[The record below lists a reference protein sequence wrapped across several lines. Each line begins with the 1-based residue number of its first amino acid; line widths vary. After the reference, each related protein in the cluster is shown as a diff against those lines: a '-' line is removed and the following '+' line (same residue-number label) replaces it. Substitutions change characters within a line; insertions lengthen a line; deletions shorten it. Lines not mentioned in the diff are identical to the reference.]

1 MITLRKANTRGTTR
15 IGWLDSKH
23 SFSFGRYYDPDFSG
37 FSNLLVINDD
47 TVAPAMGFHTH
58 GHDNMEILS
67 YVISGELAHKDSA
80 GHQRTITRGMAQHMS
95 AGSGVQHSEF
105 NASRTDP
112 VHFYQIWILPSKR
125 DITPAYN
132 ELPFDANKR
141 IGKLQLIASPTGA
154 DASGE
159 KAIAWNADASL
170 FASIL
175 PKGASVNAVIHET
188 RPAWVQV
195 LRGSVSVNAQPA
207 STGDGLAIV
216 GEPELTITQTG
227 DDEAEV
233 LVFELAKNMGN
244 AR

>member
-1 MITLRKANTRGTTR
+1 MITVRKANTRGTTR

-23 SFSFGRYYDPDFSG
+23 SFSFGRFYDPDYSG

-67 YVISGELAHKDSA
+67 YVLSGELAHKDSA

-132 ELPFDANKR
+132 ELPFDPGKR
-141 IGKLQLIASPTGA
+141 TGKLQLIASITGT
-154 DASGE
+154 DAAGE
-159 KAIAWNADASL
+159 KAIAWNAEAAL

-175 PKGASVNAVIHET
+175 PKGSSVKATIADA

-195 LRGSVSVNAQPA
+195 LRGAVRVNGAA
-207 STGDGLAIV
+207 ADAGDGLAIV
-216 GEPELTITQTG
+216 SEPELTITQTG
-227 DDEAEV
+227 DVEAEV
-233 LVFELAKNMGN
+233 LVFELAKNPPKM
-244 AR
+244 R